1 MGLEEGNLRQTGR
14 EGCCGSPGSLR
25 AVCVLSTSYE
35 PGAVV
40 GTVKET
46 GKMIGG
52 DIWLKTVAVSKHR
65 EFKRKVKGL

>member
-14 EGCCGSPGSLR
+14 EGCCGGPGSLR

-46 GKMIGG
+46 G
-52 DIWLKTVAVSKHR
+52 VVSNAS
-65 EFKRKVKGL
+65 